1 MTIIVFVFVIII
13 SLSSK
18 HLLGGECLAK
28 EDGDPVDHPGKV
40 GLHLL
45 VGEEEQVIFL
55 PRVPASSNKIQALKE
70 KLASGSSRKGHA
82 TRKESSSLPHLQ

>member
-13 SLSSK
+13 SLSSMSSK
-18 HLLGGECLAK
+18 HLLGGECLVK
-28 EDGDPVDHPGKV
+28 EGGDPGDHPGKV

-55 PRVPASSNKIQALKE
+55 PGVPASSK
-70 KLASGSSRKGHA
+70 
-82 TRKESSSLPHLQ
+82 

>member
-1 MTIIVFVFVIII
+1 MLPCKCLSRKVATLVTIIVFVFVIII

-18 HLLGGECLAK
+18 HLLGGECLVK
-28 EDGDPVDHPGKV
+28 EGGDPGDHPGKV

-55 PRVPASSNKIQALKE
+55 PGVPASSK
-70 KLASGSSRKGHA
+70 
-82 TRKESSSLPHLQ
+82 